1 MFRIRVYRERKN
13 KERGEWSRR
22 TYLEINS
29 NCGNKHIAWK
39 FFEMMVALITSL
51 VAMGVPVVFII
62 CR

>member
-13 KERGEWSRR
+13 KEGGEWSRR

-29 NCGNKHIAWK
+29 NDWKHHTGGK
-39 FFEMMVALITSL
+39 YVKLMVALITSL